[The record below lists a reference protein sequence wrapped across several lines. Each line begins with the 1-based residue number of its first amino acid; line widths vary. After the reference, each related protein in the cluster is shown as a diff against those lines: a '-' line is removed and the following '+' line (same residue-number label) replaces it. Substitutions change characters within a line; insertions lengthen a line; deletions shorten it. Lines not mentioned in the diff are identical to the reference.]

1 MPTNSRNEAAPS
13 SARHSGSNN
22 IGPTSEPI
30 ATPNRAPGGGSGSGS
45 GKGSGEGS
53 GSSDEPHIF
62 EVTFPPT
69 GPLGITFEW
78 AVDRTAVVRPALPPT
93 SQTLDDD
100 EDDTSRRQASQD
112 SAGILG
118 SPSVGYEGEEP
129 PDVAVVTP
137 RATVLGS
144 STLPPIRSSPSS
156 APKEN
161 DARPADAPSA
171 PVPIPHA
178 LRIQRF
184 PLLPPHE
191 TTSPR
196 LARARGTTI
205 ETGHDKVPHSGE
217 HQPLAATGGS
227 GEELLRD
234 RLGLPSGRRLS
245 QERDRTKSGLP
256 ATDTSNGVVNGS
268 LLDNSHSM
276 PVVTNLNGTT
286 KGTAERQGGAEAF
299 GPAAGRE
306 ILRPG
311 DILVEVNGMP
321 VAGAAARDA
330 GIVSFKDAVGVVAA
344 ATAARS
350 PTPEANGQLDAAA
363 RQRPRVLKFRR
374 EGRGQQPSSASV
386 SLLLP
391 SPRDSSKGGWVNG
404 ISGGGSAGSRSPSG
418 TVMEQDTTGSSSR
431 SARGLDSK
439 IDNPADPSESMS
451 SSSRSSMSPLHPV
464 LQVKGVSQ
472 VPHMAAGDPGDKDT
486 AGGWILQKD
495 RGEIPLASS
504 RSRAS
509 GASSTDMDGF
519 SALSSLRSRS
529 SATSK
534 GSESSFKSRATSKT
548 GGVPRS
554 RKRGGKERQAVGRSG
569 VFQATSTAERIKAE
583 ARRGEALLEPLVCP
597 RQQLLKNILET
608 SATLQ
613 PLAVRLTN
621 LSYWYQQRRLL
632 GGARH
637 MHRGAVFDPR
647 TKRWEASVYM
657 LGDRPSDGKLVPVLT
672 PIKSVGTTVST
683 KGQALALAA
692 KSAKE
697 RDANPGAIRGPK
709 PPGMTQLTMLQT
721 HMSILVVSD
730 AFTGL
735 SHADR
740 LALVFTTLHNE
751 LAASAHPPHSLPDR
765 STNAFSSPLL
775 SSNTPPSSL
784 LSPATKAKKTATALT
799 PDSVE
804 GGRRDPSVA
813 DEADDHSNA
822 RSSASVQ
829 SPEYHDESNRAG
841 AGRPHGVAV
850 GTGESSERVVAAGG
864 ERQAGEEEGSNCG
877 GGREE
882 GGRNDVSNGGRLPVG
897 TASPSS
903 VHPVVPTG
911 DINSRE
917 ERRKDSDRRQR
928 RRHRFI
934 RGNVKAS
941 FVGPNVEGLPVWGA
955 LDAIAGS
962 SLLVDCRTPAQ
973 WRAETYP
980 PTEQERWGP
989 ARSGHRTLANH
1000 PRVKEGA
1007 VRSTMERIIAESKV
1021 LREAAPKF
1029 EHFDRFGESNGDAD
1043 QAKGNLPPPKK
1054 NEGESHG
1061 AGHQPNTNPSVAAP
1075 AATKAGRTHPH
1086 FFHGLGP
1093 NARKLFMELYTENR
1107 SRLLAPISRR
1117 SADVVGPVA
1126 SSGRHLSAAPAPP
1139 DGTSLPSPTTARN
1152 GSQLSISRQQQQ
1164 QQQQHE
1170 KTPPREERKSPRSVS
1185 GSFAAV
1191 GGGGGGG
1198 ASAADT
1204 VRHAA
1209 GAFAASG
1216 PPPDLDAGVLDRY
1229 GVLLGRLVEAATR
1242 IQRVRRLGGLPRAAR
1257 RLRRRQRAVLAVQ
1270 RVFRGHLGRRYA
1282 SMWKVVAV
1290 LAATRLSAGWRRFSA
1305 QRKFFAF
1312 RARARAGA
1320 IGLQALFRGHVA
1332 RRYAAWVAAHYFA
1345 ARNIQRGGR
1354 GFTARQV
1361 VPRCHARRKRAT
1373 RAFELCGLPAIL
1385 LIQRSIRGFLVRK
1398 AYKRRFQEAVR
1409 VKVIVPSAGVLQ
1421 KCWRGKKGR
1430 EEGALRRRMCAA
1442 AIEIQRHVKGFS
1454 KRMWW
1459 ARVLFCRLEHS
1470 MATRIAA
1477 VGRGYIDRELVK
1489 ARRAQR
1495 HFLHTITPACVL
1507 IQSQWRGYT
1516 RRRDLATH
1524 KQRWLAALFI
1534 Q

>member
-1 MPTNSRNEAAPS
+1 MSTNSRNEAAPS

-30 ATPNRAPGGGSGSGS
+30 ATQNHAPGGGSGSD
-45 GKGSGEGS
+45 KGSGERS
-53 GSSDEPHIF
+53 ASSDEPYIF
-62 EVTFPPT
+62 DVTFPPT

-78 AVDRTAVVRPALPPT
+78 AVDRTAVVHPALPPT

-100 EDDTSRRQASQD
+100 EDDTSRRQAGQD

-118 SPSVGYEGEEP
+118 SPSVGCKQREP
-129 PDVAVVTP
+129 PDVAVVTA

-144 STLPPIRSSPSS
+144 STLPPITSSPSS

-161 DARPADAPSA
+161 AARPADAPSA
-171 PVPIPHA
+171 PVSIPHA

-184 PLLPPHE
+184 PLLPPQE
-191 TTSPR
+191 TTSSR
-196 LARARGTTI
+196 FAWARGTTT
-205 ETGHDKVPHSGE
+205 ETGHDTVPHSGE
-217 HQPLAATGGS
+217 RQPLAATGES
-227 GEELLRD
+227 GEELFRD
-234 RLGLPSGRRLS
+234 GLGLPSGRRLP
-245 QERDRTKSGLP
+245 QEHDRTKSGLP
-256 ATDTSNGVVNGS
+256 STDTSNGVVNGS
-268 LLDNSHSM
+268 LLDKSHSM
-276 PVVTNLNGTT
+276 PAETNLNGTT
-286 KGTAERQGGAEAF
+286 RETAERQGGAEVF

-330 GIVSFKDAVGVVAA
+330 GIVSFEDAVGVVAA

-350 PTPEANGQLDAAA
+350 PAPEAHGQQRDAAA
-363 RQRPRVLKFRR
+363 RQRPLVLKFRR
-374 EGRGQQPSSASV
+374 EGRGQRPSSASDT
-386 SLLLP
+386 LLLP
-391 SPRDSSKGGWVNG
+391 SPRYPSKGGWVNG
-404 ISGGGSAGSRSPSG
+404 IPGGGSAGSRSSSG
-418 TVMEQDTTGSSSR
+418 TVTEQDTTDSSSR
-431 SARGLDSK
+431 SARGLETK
-439 IDNPADPSESMS
+439 ICDPADPSESMS
-451 SSSRSSMSPLHPV
+451 SSSRSSRSPLHPV
-464 LQVKGVSQ
+464 PQVKGVGQ
-472 VPHMAAGDPGDKDT
+472 VPHMAAGDPGDKNT
-486 AGGWILQKD
+486 PGGWIGEMG

-509 GASSTDMDGF
+509 GASSVDMDGL

-529 SATSK
+529 SARSK
-534 GSESSFKSRATSKT
+534 GSESSFNSRATSKT

-554 RKRGGKERQAVGRSG
+554 RKRGGKERQAGGRSG
-569 VFQATSTAERIKAE
+569 VFQSTSTAERIKAE
-583 ARRGEALLEPLVCP
+583 AR
-597 RQQLLKNILET
+597 
-608 SATLQ
+608 
-613 PLAVRLTN
+613 
-621 LSYWYQQRRLL
+621 YQQRRLL

-657 LGDRPSDGKLVPVLT
+657 LGDRPSDGKLVPILT
-672 PIKSVGTTVST
+672 PIKSVGTTVLT

-697 RDANPGAIRGPK
+697 RDANPGAVRGPK
-709 PPGMTQLTMLQT
+709 PPMMTQLTMLET
-721 HMSILVVSD
+721 HISILVVSD

-751 LAASAHPPHSLPDR
+751 LAASAHPPPSLPDVR
-765 STNAFSSPLL
+765 TNAFSSPLPF
-775 SSNTPPSSL
+775 SNTPPSSL
-784 LSPATKAKKTATALT
+784 LPQATKAKKTPTALA
-799 PDSVE
+799 PDAVE
-804 GGRRDPSVA
+804 EGRGDHSVA
-813 DEADDHSNA
+813 DGTDGRPNA
-822 RSSASVQ
+822 RRGVSVQ
-829 SPEYHDESNRAG
+829 SPGHHDESNRAG

-850 GTGESSERVVAAGG
+850 GTGEKSERVVAAGG
-864 ERQAGEEEGSNCG
+864 ERQAGEEEGSSG
-877 GGREE
+877 GGGIEE
-882 GGRNDVSNGGRLPVG
+882 GGRNDVSNGRGLPVG
-897 TASPSS
+897 TASLSS
-903 VHPVVPTG
+903 VHPVIPTG
-911 DINSRE
+911 GINSQE
-917 ERRKDSDRRQR
+917 ERGKDGDQRQR
-928 RRHRFI
+928 RRHRVI

-980 PTEQERWGP
+980 PTEQELWGA

-1000 PRVKEGA
+1000 PRVKEGI
-1007 VRSTMERIIAESKV
+1007 VKSTMERIIAESKV

-1043 QAKGNLPPPKK
+1043 QTKGNPPPPTTS
-1054 NEGESHG
+1054 GGQSDG
-1061 AGHQPNTNPSVAAP
+1061 AGHQPNTNPAVAAP

-1117 SADVVGPVA
+1117 SADVAGPVA
-1126 SSGRHLSAAPAPP
+1126 SSGRHLPVAPAPP
-1139 DGTSLPSPTTARN
+1139 DCTSLPSPTTARN
-1152 GSQLSISRQQQQ
+1152 GSQLSISWQQQQQQ

-1170 KTPPREERKSPRSVS
+1170 KTPPREKVKSPRSVS

-1191 GGGGGGG
+1191 GGGGGGS
-1198 ASAADT
+1198 AAADT

-1209 GAFAASG
+1209 SAFAASG

-1305 QRKFFAF
+1305 QRKFLAF

-1320 IGLQALFRGHVA
+1320 IGLQVGTLVSCQA
-1332 RRYAAWVAAHYFA
+1332 RCAWSIGEA
-1345 ARNIQRGGR
+1345 
-1354 GFTARQV
+1354 
-1361 VPRCHARRKRAT
+1361 

-1398 AYKRRFQEAVR
+1398 ACTRRFQEAVR

-1430 EEGALRRRMCAA
+1430 EEGALRRRMWAA
-1442 AIEIQRHVKGFS
+1442 AIEIQ
-1454 KRMWW
+1454 
-1459 ARVLFCRLEHS
+1459 
-1470 MATRIAA
+1470 

-1516 RRRDLATH
+1516 RRRDLAKWVVCFSSDGRARATDQNDVRH
-1524 KQRWLAALFI
+1524 SEYSPPHIKGTNNAG
-1534 Q
+1534 

>member
-1 MPTNSRNEAAPS
+1 
-13 SARHSGSNN
+13 
-22 IGPTSEPI
+22 
-30 ATPNRAPGGGSGSGS
+30 
-45 GKGSGEGS
+45 
-53 GSSDEPHIF
+53 
-62 EVTFPPT
+62 
-69 GPLGITFEW
+69 
-78 AVDRTAVVRPALPPT
+78 
-93 SQTLDDD
+93 
-100 EDDTSRRQASQD
+100 
-112 SAGILG
+112 
-118 SPSVGYEGEEP
+118 
-129 PDVAVVTP
+129 
-137 RATVLGS
+137 
-144 STLPPIRSSPSS
+144 
-156 APKEN
+156 
-161 DARPADAPSA
+161 
-171 PVPIPHA
+171 
-178 LRIQRF
+178 
-184 PLLPPHE
+184 
-191 TTSPR
+191 
-196 LARARGTTI
+196 
-205 ETGHDKVPHSGE
+205 
-217 HQPLAATGGS
+217 
-227 GEELLRD
+227 
-234 RLGLPSGRRLS
+234 
-245 QERDRTKSGLP
+245 
-256 ATDTSNGVVNGS
+256 
-268 LLDNSHSM
+268 
-276 PVVTNLNGTT
+276 
-286 KGTAERQGGAEAF
+286 
-299 GPAAGRE
+299 
-306 ILRPG
+306 LRPG

-330 GIVSFKDAVGVVAA
+330 GIVSFEDAVGVVAA

-350 PTPEANGQLDAAA
+350 PTPKAHGQLDAAA

-374 EGRGQQPSSASV
+374 EGRGQRPSSASV
-386 SLLLP
+386 TLLLP
-391 SPRDSSKGGWVNG
+391 SPRDPSKGGWVNG
-404 ISGGGSAGSRSPSG
+404 ISGGGSAGSKSSSG
-418 TVMEQDTTGSSSR
+418 TVTEQDTTDSSSR
-431 SARGLDSK
+431 SARGVESK
-439 IDNPADPSESMS
+439 IGNPADPSESMS
-451 SSSRSSMSPLHPV
+451 SSSRSSRSPLRPV
-464 LQVKGVSQ
+464 LQVKGVGQ
-472 VPHMAAGDPGDKDT
+472 VPHMAAGDPGGKNK
-486 AGGWILQKD
+486 GGDWIGGKG

-509 GASSTDMDGF
+509 DTSSVNMDGL

-529 SATSK
+529 SARSK
-534 GSESSFKSRATSKT
+534 GSESSFNSRTTSKT
-548 GGVPRS
+548 GGVSRS
-554 RKRGGKERQAVGRSG
+554 RKRGGKERQAGGRSG
-569 VFQATSTAERIKAE
+569 VFQSTSTAERVKVE
-583 ARRGEALLEPLVCP
+583 ARREEALLEPLVCP
-597 RQQLLKNILET
+597 RQQLLKNILE
-608 SATLQ
+608 SSVTLQ
-613 PLAVRLTN
+613 PLAVLLTN

-657 LGDRPSDGKLVPVLT
+657 LGDRPSDGKLVPILT

-721 HMSILVVSD
+721 HISILVVSD

-740 LALVFTTLHNE
+740 LALVFTTLHND
-751 LAASAHPPHSLPDR
+751 LAVSVHRPPSLPDKR
-765 STNAFSSPLL
+765 TNAFSSPLPSL
-775 SSNTPPSSL
+775 NTPPSSL

-813 DEADDHSNA
+813 DEADDRSNA
-822 RSSASVQ
+822 RSGVSMQ
-829 SPEYHDESNRAG
+829 SPGYHDESNRAG
-841 AGRPHGVAV
+841 AGRPHGEAV
-850 GTGESSERVVAAGG
+850 STEESSERVVAAGE
-864 ERQAGEEEGSNCG
+864 ERQAGKEEGSSG
-877 GGREE
+877 GGGIEE
-882 GGRNDVSNGGRLPVG
+882 GGRNDVSNGGGLPVG
-897 TASPSS
+897 TTSLPS
-903 VHPVVPTG
+903 VHPVMPSG
-911 DINSRE
+911 DINSQE
-917 ERRKDSDRRQR
+917 ERRKDGDRRQR
-928 RRHRFI
+928 RRHRVI

-980 PTEQERWGP
+980 PTEQELWGP

-1043 QAKGNLPPPKK
+1043 QSKGNPPPPKK
-1054 NEGESHG
+1054 SGGESDG

-1117 SADVVGPVA
+1117 SADVAGPVA
-1126 SSGRHLSAAPAPP
+1126 SSGRHLPAAPAPP
-1139 DGTSLPSPTTARN
+1139 DGTSLTSPATARN
-1152 GSQLSISRQQQQ
+1152 GSQLSRSRQQQ

-1170 KTPPREERKSPRSVS
+1170 KQHEKTPPREEGKSPRSVS

-1191 GGGGGGG
+1191 GGGGGG
-1198 ASAADT
+1198 AAAAAADN

-1209 GAFAASG
+1209 GAFAAAG

-1305 QRKFFAF
+1305 QRKFLAF

-1430 EEGALRRRMCAA
+1430 EEGTLRRQLWAA
-1442 AIEIQRHVKGFS
+1442 AIEIQRHVRGFRR
-1454 KRMWW
+1454 RMWW
-1459 ARVLFCRLEHS
+1459 ARVLFCRLEHA

-1516 RRRDLATH
+1516 RRRDLAKH

-1534 Q
+1534 QVAYRGAVFRRHARRRYEAWLVRHKGFSATKIQCLFRQWQSRQSYRALNVEASWRRTFATRIILRSWRSYKMNLALDELKEQWRVEKAALELGGAQRDIQEIKGDLDLCTDDIAAVKKSISNAKRRIKDLTEFRKEARLRLPLVERQIENLTV